1 MQKLNVL
8 LALFAGL
15 LGGMFSDYLLSP
27 LVQTAVPV
35 SQGAQT
41 DIPNV
46 VAAQRFVLVDSAGNP
61 AGFFT
66 VGTPSGQQTTGIIL
80 YDAQGRQIWYASGAI
95 GRQLTSA
102 Q

>member
-66 VGTPSGQQTTGIIL
+66 VGTPSGQQTTGASCMTL
-80 YDAQGRQIWYASGAI
+80 KVAKSGTRAGRSVGN
-95 GRQLTSA
+95 
-102 Q
+102 